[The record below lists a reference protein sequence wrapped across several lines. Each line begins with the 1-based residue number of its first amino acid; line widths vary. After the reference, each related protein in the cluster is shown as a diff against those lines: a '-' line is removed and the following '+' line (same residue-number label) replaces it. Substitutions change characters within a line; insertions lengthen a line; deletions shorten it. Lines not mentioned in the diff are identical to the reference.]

1 MTGENTSCAAVIGLL
16 HYGRRPSTK
25 RYDASCRL
33 NMFKKGS
40 STPIDLSASAQ
51 ADRNLF
57 KRILDDS
64 ADGFF
69 IIDNRYRIIH
79 CNKSFSGMFRDAGLE
94 AGDVPVSDILRGRPK
109 RNLRDK
115 VHLVFRRRRPETVE
129 INIAREDMN
138 RHYMITLSPVRDDS
152 ANVTHVCGFVTDIT
166 EIKNLQHQL
175 ENERNYN
182 RGIIETV
189 NLGFVFVNDN
199 NEYMDYNDEYL
210 AILGRRKE
218 DLEGKTFYEFTGPA
232 YIDDQRMLTS
242 EMNRTGRPYVFEKEV
257 VRKDGSTVPVLV
269 SMSRLVNKEDKVL
282 GNFAF
287 IRDIS
292 EQKRIER
299 ELVEQNKKTIFL
311 IDIYNAVSGRFI
323 RCETTDE
330 VFEALSESIGKLLK
344 PDSLEILHRASGG
357 FRSVFAE
364 KKVTRKDNQRI
375 DGKVSLI
382 VNKLVERQAPVLIKD
397 IRNELNDEDFEAF
410 PGLSGYKSG
419 IFIPILAAGSV
430 TSIIILS
437 FKSFLSGP
445 DKGVMDILVGISSLA
460 SITIEKILSVNE
472 HKLMKSAL
480 DRYERLTFMG
490 RIIAGV
496 AHEINNPLS
505 IMQLDV
511 DELKTLCRCEGQ
523 AQADAFNELA
533 QSIQE
538 EISRLSSIV
547 KQLKDYSNPSVEASE
562 DVCVDDLLKVYP
574 VRIFLKNIQKKGISV
589 RLALKAGGTAIRI
602 SKNRLMQVLMNLFA
616 NADDAIEEKSSGE
629 IVIETGRI
637 STDRKLVYISI
648 EDNGEGIPEENLDRI
663 FEPFFTT
670 KKKEGTGLGLPI
682 SYSIIKSYDGE
693 IHVNSSEGKGT
704 RITLHF
710 PEVEPGYGD

>member
-1 MTGENTSCAAVIGLL
+1 
-16 HYGRRPSTK
+16 
-25 RYDASCRL
+25 
-33 NMFKKGS
+33 MFKKS
-40 STPIDLSASAQ
+40 PSAPIDRPASLQ
-51 ADRNLF
+51 ADRNLY

-79 CNKSFSGMFRDAGLE
+79 CNKSFAGIFRDAGLS
-94 AGDVPVSDILRGRPK
+94 AGEVPVSDILRGRSK

-115 VHLVFRRRRPETVE
+115 VHLVFRRRRSEMVE
-129 INIAREDMN
+129 IKIAREDIN
-138 RHYMITLSPVRDDS
+138 RHYLITLSPVRDDS
-152 ANVTHVCGFVTDIT
+152 EDVTHVCGFVTDIT

-199 NEYMDYNDEYL
+199 NEYMDFNDEYL

-218 DLEGKTFYEFTGPA
+218 DLEGKTFYEFTAPD
-232 YIDDQRMLTS
+232 YIDDQKRLTS

-257 VRKDGSTVPVLV
+257 VRKNGSTVPVLV
-269 SMSRLVNKEDKVL
+269 SMSRLVDKEGEFL

-292 EQKRIER
+292 DQKRIQL
-299 ELVEQNKKTIFL
+299 ELVERNKKTRAL
-311 IDIYNAVSGRFI
+311 IDIYNAVSARFI
-323 RCETTDE
+323 RCETPDE
-330 VFEALSESIGKLLK
+330 VFEALGDSIGNLLR
-344 PDSLEILHRASGG
+344 PDSLEILNHATGG

-364 KKVTRKDNQRI
+364 KTVTRRDKQLI

-382 VNKLVERQAPVLIKD
+382 VNKLVDRQAPIWVKD
-397 IRNELNDEDFEAF
+397 VRNELNDEDFEAF
-410 PGLSGYKSG
+410 PGLSDYKSG
-419 IFIPILAAGSV
+419 IFIPILAAGTVS
-430 TSIIILS
+430 SIIILAFRS
-437 FKSFLSGP
+437 PLPEP
-445 DKGVMDILVGISSLA
+445 DEGVMDILAGISSLA
-460 SITIEKILSVNE
+460 SITIEKIWSVNE

-505 IMQLDV
+505 IMQLDI
-511 DELKTLCRCEGQ
+511 DELKSLCRCEGQ
-523 AQADAFNELA
+523 AQTDAFNELA

-562 DVCVDDLLKVYP
+562 DVCVDELLKVYP

-637 STDRKLVYISI
+637 STDRRLVFISI

-682 SYSIIKSYDGE
+682 SYSIIKSYNGE
-693 IHVNSSEGKGT
+693 IHVNSTEGKGT
-704 RITLHF
+704 RITLYF
-710 PEVEPGYGD
+710 PEAGPGPEG

>member
-1 MTGENTSCAAVIGLL
+1 
-16 HYGRRPSTK
+16 
-25 RYDASCRL
+25 
-33 NMFKKGS
+33 MFKKGS

>member
-1 MTGENTSCAAVIGLL
+1 
-16 HYGRRPSTK
+16 
-25 RYDASCRL
+25 
-33 NMFKKGS
+33 MFKKGS
-40 STPIDLSASAQ
+40 STPTDLSASAQ

-94 AGDVPVSDILRGRPK
+94 AGEVPVSDIMRGRSK
-109 RNLRDK
+109 RNFRDK
-115 VHLVFRRRRPETVE
+115 VHLVFRRRRSEMVE
-129 INIAREDMN
+129 IKIAREDIN
-138 RHYMITLSPVRDDS
+138 RHYLITLTPVRDDS
-152 ANVTHVCGFVTDIT
+152 EDVRHVCGFVTDIT

-189 NLGFVFVNDN
+189 NLGFVFINDN
-199 NEYMDYNDEYL
+199 NEYMDFNNEYL

-218 DLEGKTFYEFTGPA
+218 DLEGKTFYEFTAPA
-232 YIDDQRMLTS
+232 YVADQKMLTS
-242 EMNRTGRPYVFEKEV
+242 QMNRTGRPYVLEKEV

-269 SMSRLVNKEDKVL
+269 SMSRLVDKENKVL

-299 ELVEQNKKTIFL
+299 ELIEQNKKTIVL

-382 VNKLVERQAPVLIKD
+382 VNKLVERQAPVLVRD

-410 PGLSGYKSG
+410 PGLSYYKSG

-445 DKGVMDILVGISSLA
+445 DDGVMDILVGISSLA

-547 KQLKDYSNPSVEASE
+547 KQLKDYSNPSIEASE

-589 RLALKAGGTAIRI
+589 RLDLKAGGTAIRI

-637 STDRKLVYISI
+637 STDRRLVYISI